1 MDDNARP
8 HGIMQEAIDLPFPL
22 KSTQS
27 SSMELYWCK
36 VNQRNPQYQNN
47 AELTNAILNEM
58 RRFAQGMICILV
70 LRMNMR
76 ARELSRLAW

>member
-8 HGIMQEAIDLPFPL
+8 HGIMQEAIDLPYLL

-27 SSMELYWCK
+27 TSMELYRCK

-47 AELTNAILNEM
+47 AELANAILKER
-58 RRFAQGMICILV
+58 RRFAQEMICILV

-76 ARELSRLAW
+76 VRELRRLAW